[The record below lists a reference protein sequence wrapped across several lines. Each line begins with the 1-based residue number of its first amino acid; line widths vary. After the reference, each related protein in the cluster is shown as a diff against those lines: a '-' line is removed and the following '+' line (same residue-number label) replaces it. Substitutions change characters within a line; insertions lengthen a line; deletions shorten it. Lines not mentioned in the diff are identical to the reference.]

1 MTAVEPGMRGERRSV
16 DGDRPLEVKV
26 WGDFACFTRPEF
38 GVERVSYEVMT
49 PSAARG
55 ILEAIFWKPEF
66 RWRVREIAVL
76 KPIRQYSILRNEMN
90 SVQSDRSA
98 RGWQANGGGYYAD
111 GDRAQRHTLCL
122 RDVAY
127 IIRADVELR
136 DHASGHPAK
145 YRDQFRRRVK
155 RGQCFTQPYLGTREF
170 SAFFGPPDG
179 DEEPIERGEEHGLG
193 LMLFDVEFEP
203 GAKGAVAY
211 TGHGAGGRTVQRGDA
226 KPKFF
231 HARLYG
237 GVLKV
242 PPALYGGEA

>member
-1 MTAVEPGMRGERRSV
+1 MNGESL
-16 DGDRPLEVKV
+16 LEVKV

-66 RWRVREIAVL
+66 RWQVREITVL
-76 KPIRQYSILRNEMN
+76 KPIRHYSILRNEMN
-90 SVQSDRSA
+90 SIQSERSA
-98 RGWQANGGGYYAD
+98 RSWQAGGGGYYAD
-111 GDRAQRHTLCL
+111 DDRAQRHALCL

-127 IIRADVELR
+127 TIRADIELKEYAT
-136 DHASGHPAK
+136 DHPAK

-179 DEEPIERGEEHGLG
+179 DEEPIEPDEEYGLG

-203 GAKGAVAY
+203 ATKGNVAY
-211 TGHGAGGRTVQRGDA
+211 AGHGSGGRTVERGNA

-231 HARLYG
+231 QARLSG

-242 PPALYGGEA
+242 PRELYEGSGA

>member
-1 MTAVEPGMRGERRSV
+1 MNGES
-16 DGDRPLEVKV
+16 PLEVKV

-55 ILEAIFWKPEF
+55 VLEAIFWKPEF
-66 RWRVREIAVL
+66 RWRVREIVVL
-76 KPIRQYSILRNEMN
+76 KPIRHYSVLRNEMN
-90 SVQSDRSA
+90 SVQSERSA
-98 RGWQANGGGYYAD
+98 RSWQANGGGYYAD
-111 GDRAQRHTLCL
+111 DDRAQRHTLCL

-127 IIRADVELR
+127 IIRAEIELKEHTK
-136 DHASGHPAK
+136 DHPAK

-179 DEEPIERGEEHGLG
+179 DEEPIEPDEEHGLG

-203 GAKGAVAY
+203 AAKGKVAY
-211 TGHGAGGRTVQRGDA
+211 AAHGTGGRAVERGDA

-231 HARLYG
+231 QARLSG
-237 GVLKV
+237 GVLRV
-242 PPALYGGEA
+242 PQELYRGAERSGA

>member
-1 MTAVEPGMRGERRSV
+1 MNGES
-16 DGDRPLEVKV
+16 PLEVKV

-38 GVERVSYEVMT
+38 GVERVSYGVMT

-66 RWRVREIAVL
+66 RWRVREITVL
-76 KPIRQYSILRNEMN
+76 KPIRHYSILRNEMN
-90 SVQSDRSA
+90 SIQSERSA
-98 RGWQANGGGYYAD
+98 RGWQVGGGGYYAD
-111 GDRAQRHTLCL
+111 DDRAQRHALCL

-127 IIRADVELR
+127 IIRADIELKE
-136 DHASGHPAK
+136 HATDHPAK

-179 DEEPIERGEEHGLG
+179 DEEPIEPDEEYGLG
-193 LMLFDVEFEP
+193 FMLFDVEFEP
-203 GAKGAVAY
+203 ATKGKVAY
-211 TGHGAGGRTVQRGDA
+211 AGHGSGGRTVERGNA

-231 HARLYG
+231 QARLSG
-237 GVLKV
+237 GVLEV
-242 PPALYGGEA
+242 PRELYEGGGA